1 MLCELNQHCLSG
13 EFWASGLFKMENSL
27 CELYKKLI
35 HLFFLL
41 CLWTQ
46 SQIFQ
51 LYGGIVGL
59 FIFPKTL
66 YSDYLIRNNIFFLQR
81 YWVIPLVYI
90 RVDKSFEFLNEF
102 TFSFHLFDSSLKG
115 FYFGYFI
122 SLPLGKPDFKLSPRY
137 HWQHSTPSVMY
148 KYIQLFSI
156 FQLS

>member
-1 MLCELNQHCLSG
+1 MANLVN
-13 EFWASGLFKMENSL
+13 SGLPAPLKWRLVYVN
-27 CELYKKLI
+27 YTKKKLI
-35 HLFFLL
+35 LL
-41 CLWTQ
+41 LSTLPLNTQ
-46 SQIFQ
+46 FQIFH

-59 FIFPKTL
+59 FIFPKTF
-66 YSDYLIRNNIFFLQR
+66 YSDYLIRNNSFFPQR
-81 YWVIPLVYI
+81 YWVIPLAGI

-137 HWQHSTPSVMY
+137 HWQLSTPSVMY

>member
-1 MLCELNQHCLSG
+1 MRIIQKNDSSLLSTLPLNTVSDFSALWWHCRPIYFSKDPLL
-13 EFWASGLFKMENSL
+13 WLFD
-27 CELYKKLI
+27 KKQYI
-35 HLFFLL
+35 
-41 CLWTQ
+41 
-46 SQIFQ
+46 
-51 LYGGIVGL
+51 
-59 FIFPKTL
+59 
-66 YSDYLIRNNIFFLQR
+66 FLQR

>member
-1 MLCELNQHCLSG
+1 MWIIQKIDSSLLLSTPPLNT
-13 EFWASGLFKMENSL
+13 E
-27 CELYKKLI
+27 
-35 HLFFLL
+35 
-41 CLWTQ
+41 
-46 SQIFQ
+46 SQVFQ
-51 LYGGIVGL
+51 LYGSIVGL
-59 FIFPKTL
+59 FIFPKTF
-66 YSDYLIRNNIFFLQR
+66 YSDYLIRNNIFFQR

-122 SLPLGKPDFKLSPRY
+122 SLPLVKPDFKLSPRY